1 MIRRNLDLA
10 VAAVVAAASAVI
22 VVRFSLPVAVRI
34 AFVLPLVLVLPG
46 YALARALLSG
56 RELEGSLRLLLSLGL
71 SLSLAIVTGLV
82 LDVSTIGLDTRSW
95 AVSLAAETWS
105 LCVVAGPRWRRR
117 NDVDEA
123 APSTPS
129 WRLRGRDVVL
139 FAVAACIFSGAVA
152 FARTPL
158 PAPNV
163 HGYTAL
169 WLLPGPAGHRSDFRI
184 GVKSGELK
192 RVSYRLVVRVG
203 TRVVVQRR
211 FQLEPSA
218 ELHESVR
225 VDKAARHGR
234 SIWALLYR
242 EDKPRALFRSARILP
257 PPAAQNP

>member
-1 MIRRNLDLA
+1 VIRRNLDLA
-10 VAAVVAAASAVI
+10 LAAVVAAAGAVI
-22 VVRFSLPVAVRI
+22 VVRLSLPLAVRI

-46 YALARALLSG
+46 YALVRALLSG
-56 RELEGSLRLLLSLGL
+56 KELERSHRLLLSLGL
-71 SLSLAIVTGLV
+71 SLSLAIVTGLL
-82 LDVSTIGLDTRSW
+82 LDVSTIGLDARSW
-95 AVSLAAETWS
+95 AVSLATETWI
-105 LCVVAGPRWRRR
+105 LCVVAGLRWRHRD
-117 NDVDEA
+117 DVDEA
-123 APSTPS
+123 APSARS
-129 WRLRGRDVVL
+129 WRLRGRDVLL

-184 GVKSGELK
+184 GVKSGERG
-192 RVSYRLVVRVG
+192 RVRYRLVVRVG
-203 TRVVVQRR
+203 TRVVLERR

-218 ELHESVR
+218 VHHESVR

>member
-1 MIRRNLDLA
+1 MRRNLDLA
-10 VAAVVAAASAVI
+10 LAAVVAAAGAVI
-22 VVRFSLPVAVRI
+22 VVRFSVPVAVRI
-34 AFVLPLVLVLPG
+34 AFVLPLVFVLPG
-46 YALARALLSG
+46 YALTRALLSG
-56 RELEGSLRLLLSLGL
+56 RELERSHRLLLSLGL

-82 LDVSTIGLDTRSW
+82 LDVSTIGLEARSW
-95 AVSLAAETWS
+95 AVSLAAETWI
-105 LCVVAGPRWRRR
+105 LCFVAGLRWRHRD
-117 NDVDEA
+117 DVREA
-123 APSTPS
+123 AQSARS
-129 WRLRGRDVVL
+129 WKLRGRDVVL

-184 GVKSGELK
+184 GVQSGELK

-203 TRVVVQRR
+203 TRVVVERR
-211 FQLEPSA
+211 FKLAPSA
-218 ELHESVR
+218 VLHESVR

-242 EDKPRALFRSARILP
+242 QGKPRAVFRSARILP
-257 PPAAQNP
+257 PAAQNP